1 MKLFSAL
8 AACAAFFVS
17 GCSTWQAL
25 PSVQNKD
32 SSPREVTMVV
42 ASDVAPVVAG
52 LADACEGG
60 MLSSGTV
67 DIIADHGPTLR
78 KTVGTYAAS
87 ARPCVVVDGRLT
99 SDRSTGDQCYR
110 GSVQR
115 ASSALPT
122 VLKDVG
128 LAVGGDLG
136 KQAYLAGILAS
147 SLVGANDGGVIE
159 GFKHTDDVP
168 LEKFDSTWAPIQAD
182 ADRLEACANNPP
194 PALG

>member
-17 GCSTWQAL
+17 GCASWQAL

-32 SSPREVTMVV
+32 SSPREVTMIV
-42 ASDVAPVVAG
+42 ASDVAPVVKE
-52 LADACEGG
+52 LADACEGQL
-60 MLSSGTV
+60 LSSGTV
-67 DIIADHGPTLR
+67 ELIADHGPTIR
-78 KTVGTYAAS
+78 RTIGAYAAS

-99 SDRSTGDQCYR
+99 SDRNTGGQCYR

-136 KQAYLAGILAS
+136 KQAYLAGVLAG
-147 SLVGANDGGVIE
+147 SLVGANDGGIIE

-168 LEKFDSTWAPIQAD
+168 LTTFDSTWAPIQAD
-182 ADRLEACANNPP
+182 ADRLDACAG
-194 PALG
+194 AAGG